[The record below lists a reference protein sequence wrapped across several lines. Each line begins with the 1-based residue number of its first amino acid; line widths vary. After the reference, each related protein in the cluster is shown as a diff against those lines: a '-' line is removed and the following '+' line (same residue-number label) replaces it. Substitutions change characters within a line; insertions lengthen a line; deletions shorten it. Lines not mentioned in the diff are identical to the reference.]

1 MDVLVSKLLYMDYDG
16 VSKELRNLNF
26 RYSTILKGHMSARSF
41 TTFIHA
47 EPALKPLLQQ
57 LSELSYMQRLYQ
69 NSVPAAF
76 AALGQVGSFRNGI
89 LIVVAKN
96 GAAAAKLKQVVPSLE
111 QKISQLLQQPVD
123 VKVNV
128 LVDSSEE
135 RVSPPQKHKPVM
147 GPVALE
153 SLQRLAAELPASTLK
168 DEVST
173 LLKRQSRREN

>member
-1 MDVLVSKLLYMDYDG
+1 
-16 VSKELRNLNF
+16 
-26 RYSTILKGHMSARSF
+26 
-41 TTFIHA
+41 
-47 EPALKPLLQQ
+47 
-57 LSELSYMQRLYQ
+57 MQRLYQ
-69 NSVPAAF
+69 NSVPATF

-128 LVDSSEE
+128 LVDSEE
-135 RVSPPQKHKPVM
+135 RVGPPQKHKPVM

-153 SLQRLAAELPASTLK
+153 SLQRLAAELPASALK

-173 LLKRQSRREN
+173 LLKRQGRREN

>member
-1 MDVLVSKLLYMDYDG
+1 
-16 VSKELRNLNF
+16 
-26 RYSTILKGHMSARSF
+26 MSARSF

-128 LVDSSEE
+128 LVDSEE

-153 SLQRLAAELPASTLK
+153 SLQRLAAELPASALK

-173 LLKRQSRREN
+173 LLKRQARREN